1 MHGKGETLLTPLH
14 LHGFTVY
21 FTSRKP
27 TVEEYSN
34 CTQFSDT
41 AVDPE
46 WDPHDPPFLDQE
58 YALLKKGGLLRERPE
73 E

>member
-1 MHGKGETLLTPLH
+1 M
-14 LHGFTVY
+14 
-21 FTSRKP
+21 
-27 TVEEYSN
+27 EEYSN

-58 YALLKKGGLLRERPE
+58 YALLKKVGLLRERPE
-73 E
+73 ESRRIFVAGIHTNPCKSLQKCGT